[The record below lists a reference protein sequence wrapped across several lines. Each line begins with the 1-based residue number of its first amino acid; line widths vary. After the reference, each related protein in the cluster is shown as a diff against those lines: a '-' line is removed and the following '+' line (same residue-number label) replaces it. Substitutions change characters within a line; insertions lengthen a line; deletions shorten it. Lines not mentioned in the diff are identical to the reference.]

1 MVIFRTWATCAFT
14 SKDQKNEAFSFV
26 SGLVRCD
33 LVREET
39 VMRLNQ
45 QFPQVFL
52 STVLTEMNRVCNR
65 AELASLP
72 GT

>member
-1 MVIFRTWATCAFT
+1 
-14 SKDQKNEAFSFV
+14 
-26 SGLVRCD
+26 
-33 LVREET
+33 
-39 VMRLNQ
+39 MRLNQ